1 MNANFEH
8 DMRNGDHVDLK
19 VLWQSYQA
27 PVYGLIAKHEGAL
40 QSFVTRIKP
49 FSETAQLWM
58 LAKDD
63 QVVGFVTDEDV
74 ADMRQDFD
82 FGEVEDSFDP
92 VVKRF
97 G

>member
-1 MNANFEH
+1 MSSHFEH
-8 DMRNGDHVDLK
+8 DIKNSDCVDLK
-19 VLWQSYQA
+19 KLWQSYKA

-40 QSFVTRIKP
+40 QYYVTRIKP

-58 LAKDD
+58 LARDD

-74 ADMRQDFD
+74 ADMRDDFD
-82 FGEVEDSFDP
+82 FGEVEDTFTP
-92 VVKRF
+92 VLKRL